1 MAKPTKTLSERIA
14 ERMSTRTPSP
24 GHRNRAAF
32 LALREEIHAAL
43 DEGWSI
49 RVVWETLHEEK
60 RIAFG
65 YDAFTEYVR
74 KLIRQAPARPIAS
87 PAALPAPIVDG
98 RQASASAGDARASD
112 GPKVGASELPSFK
125 HNPHRDRKDVI

>member
-1 MAKPTKTLSERIA
+1 MAKTPKTLSERIA
-14 ERMSTRTPSP
+14 ERMSTRTPSL

-32 LALREEIHAAL
+32 LALREEIRSAL
-43 DEGWSI
+43 GEGWSI

-74 KLIRQAPARPIAS
+74 KLIRQAPARPVTS
-87 PAALPAPIVDG
+87 PATPATPTVDV
-98 RQASASAGDARASD
+98 RQASASTDARTPD
-112 GPKVGASELPSFK
+112 GPRVGTSELPSFK
-125 HNPHRDRKDVI
+125 HNPHRDPKDVI